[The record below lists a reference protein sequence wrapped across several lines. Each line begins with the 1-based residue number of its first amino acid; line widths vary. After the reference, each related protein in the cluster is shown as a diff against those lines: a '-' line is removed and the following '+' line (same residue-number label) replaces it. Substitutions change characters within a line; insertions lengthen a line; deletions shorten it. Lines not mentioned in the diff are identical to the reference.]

1 MDQSFDPS
9 IDLMPMMMGEEL
21 LNLFDVHCDEDNE
34 SRQSDISS
42 SQYQDDESNDNIPD
56 PKQFITIR
64 RPGDLSEDGLK
75 NWEDLSSDE
84 EGNMCSICSKTF
96 ESTKIL
102 FVHFEKH
109 FFEYECSFP
118 KCKKLF
124 CSINSLSGH
133 VSKMHPHANVKNGYH
148 NCPQCDKVFEKASQL
163 GCHMRVHLDDDSKD
177 FKCSKCSKKYSSIR
191 SVRRHFAKVHPN
203 EKPYRCGVC
212 NKGFIDA
219 NVLKNHIKTHDV
231 FI

>member
-1 MDQSFDPS
+1 MDENLDATMS
-9 IDLMPMMMGEEL
+9 MGEEL
-21 LNLFDVHCDEDNE
+21 LNLFDVHCDDDNE

-42 SQYQDDESNDNIPD
+42 SQFQDDESNDTIPD

-64 RPGDLSEDGLK
+64 RPGDLSEEGLK

-84 EGNMCSICSKTF
+84 EGNMCSICSTTF
-96 ESTKIL
+96 DSTKIL

-109 FFEYECSFP
+109 FFEYDCT
-118 KCKKLF
+118 KCKKSF
-124 CSINSLSGH
+124 CSMNSLNGH
-133 VSKMHPHANVKNGYH
+133 INKMHPVAGNKSLLSCQV
-148 NCPQCDKVFEKASQL
+148 CSKVFEKSSQL
-163 GCHMRVHLDDDSKD
+163 GCHMRVHMDDTTKG

-191 SVRRHFAKVHPN
+191 SVRRHFAKAHPS

-212 NKGFIDA
+212 NKGFIDG

-231 FI
+231 YI